1 LKKTGFQ
8 KKNGTNPHFKKIQ
21 NTIKAQINNKEY
33 NDLKEDVV
41 VKNKKMDSVRYHS
54 KVSNFI

>member
-8 KKNGTNPHFKKIQ
+8 KKKGTNPHLRKIQ
-21 NTIKAQINNKEY
+21 NTIRAQTNNKEY
-33 NDLKEDVV
+33 KDLKEDVV
-41 VKNKKMDSVRYHS
+41 VKNKKIDSVRYHS